1 MAIGITGKFEPDGD
15 FPLMDAKDIEMPD
28 GTRLSESN
36 FSMKQEWA
44 DGISEIQPDI
54 FYIFGAVDELDISL
68 VEVDDDNVHEYC
80 FEFIPSRNFTGM
92 TITPAPRW
100 TGPVQVVPGK
110 THQVSIL
117 RGIGVMIC
125 A

>member
-1 MAIGITGKFEPDGD
+1 MAIGITGKFKPKGD
-15 FPLMDAKDIEMPD
+15 FPLMDAEDIEMPD
-28 GTRLSESN
+28 GSRLSEYN
-36 FSMKQEWA
+36 LSMKLE
-44 DGISEIQPDI
+44 DGVSEIQPDT
-54 FYIFGAVDELDISL
+54 YYVFGEVSKIAVTLA
-68 VEVDDDNVHEYC
+68 EVDDGKAHEYC
-80 FEFIPSRNFTGM
+80 FEFVAADDFDGFS
-92 TITPAPRW
+92 ITPAPRW

>member
-15 FPLMDAKDIEMPD
+15 FPLIDAKDVEMPD
-28 GTRLSESN
+28 GSRLSKSN

-54 FYIFGAVDELDISL
+54 YYIFGAVNELNLTL
-68 VEVDDDNVHEYC
+68 VEVDDDKVHEYC
-80 FEFIPSRNFTGM
+80 FEFIPSNNFTGLN
-92 TITPAPRW
+92 ITPAPRW
-100 TGPVQVVPGK
+100 TATPQYPAGK
-110 THQVSIL
+110 ICQVSIL

>member
-1 MAIGITGKFEPDGD
+1 MAIGITGKFKPKGD
-15 FPLMDAKDIEMPD
+15 FPLMDAEDIEMPD

-44 DGISEIQPDI
+44 DGISEIQPDT
-54 FYIFGAVDELDISL
+54 FYIFGAVNELNLSL
-68 VEVDDDNVHEYC
+68 VEVDDDKVHEYC
-80 FEFIPSRNFTGM
+80 FEFIPSKNFTGM

-100 TGPVQVVPGK
+100 INPPQYPVGK
-110 THQVSIL
+110 ICQVSIL